1 MSIMFCG
8 YRDWAKEIY
17 RNLSIDVDLI
27 ETPSELEN
35 ALLKKNPDIIF
46 FIGWSW
52 IVEKDI
58 VEKHMCV
65 CLHPSPLPK
74 YRGGSPIQHQIIN
87 NESDSAVTMFKMDDR
102 IDRGEI
108 LFQESFSLAGDLD
121 EIMTRIVKIG
131 TKGTKEI
138 LRSFPNDLKI
148 KPQDNTMASYFRRR
162 NPSMS
167 KISHDDFSKYTA
179 KEIYNKVRAL
189 QDPYPNAYVVCKDDT
204 KLFITRAHLD
214 DDK

>member
-1 MSIMFCG
+1 MKRSF
-8 YRDWAKEIY
+8 
-17 RNLSIDVDLI
+17 LSLVL
-27 ETPSELEN
+27 
-35 ALLKKNPDIIF
+35 
-46 FIGWSW
+46 
-52 IVEKDI
+52 
-58 VEKHMCV
+58 V
-65 CLHPSPLPK
+65 CLLVPGCTSRPDFATLERDLAGLAESFDGVVGIYVKDLTTGEEISILADSLFPTASMIK
-74 YRGGSPIQHQIIN
+74 VPIMLTI
-87 NESDSAVTMFKMDDR
+87 FDR

-162 NPSMS
+162 TPSMS

-204 KLFITRAHLD
+204 EIKSLIENLYFNLNIL
-214 DDK
+214 

>member
-1 MSIMFCG
+1 
-8 YRDWAKEIY
+8 
-17 RNLSIDVDLI
+17 
-27 ETPSELEN
+27 
-35 ALLKKNPDIIF
+35 
-46 FIGWSW
+46 
-52 IVEKDI
+52 
-58 VEKHMCV
+58 
-65 CLHPSPLPK
+65 
-74 YRGGSPIQHQIIN
+74 
-87 NESDSAVTMFKMDDR
+87 MFKMDDR

-162 NPSMS
+162 TPSMS